1 MSIDRRIFLTRS
13 AACAGFFALQL
24 GHAPLVRAAD
34 VLRIGVLIPGS
45 KSDHGWMES
54 GYNGVKA
61 AQQRYSGKA
70 NITYIEN
77 VKFGDMEQ
85 ALVALA
91 AKNDLVIGCGGQ
103 TQASVLKVAKRFE
116 A

>member
-1 MSIDRRIFLTRS
+1 MRS
-13 AACAGFFALQL
+13 AASAGVLSLQW
-24 GHAPLVRAAD
+24 GITPSAFAAD
-34 VLRIGVLIPGS
+34 AVRIGVMIPGS

-61 AQQRYSGKA
+61 AQKRYEGKA
-70 NITYIEN
+70 KITYIEN

-91 AKNDLVIGCGGQ
+91 SKNDLVIGCGGQ
-103 TQASVLKVAKRFE
+103 TQASVLKVAKRFPK
-116 A
+116 